1 MYTQQLKLFGL
12 VMLILQDGYCTSAL
26 STLHSCNNIQMNLW
40 DRRLC
45 EKGFVLTYEGNY
57 NTYTFNAITGS
68 WCLRVTSYVRLD
80 IAVYITLLLPIK
92 TIDIK

>member
-26 STLHSCNNIQMNLW
+26 STLHSCNNIQINLW

-45 EKGFVLTYEGNY
+45 EKGSVLTYEGNY
-57 NTYTFNAITGS
+57 NTHSMLSLGVDAS
-68 WCLRVTSYVRLD
+68 ES
-80 IAVYITLLLPIK
+80 LLMSG
-92 TIDIK
+92 